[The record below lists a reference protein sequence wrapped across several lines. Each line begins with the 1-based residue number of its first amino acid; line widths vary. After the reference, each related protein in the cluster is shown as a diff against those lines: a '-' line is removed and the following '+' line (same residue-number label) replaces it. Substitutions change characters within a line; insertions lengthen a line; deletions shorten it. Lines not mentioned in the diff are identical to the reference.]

1 MASDLIGSEDMT
13 EPMTMVGMAAFGLI
27 GLSIALAA
35 ALKGWQGWL
44 ELKRLELTGAQ
55 AQQSRSPAMDRIEI
69 ADLKERIRKL
79 ESIAACVDL

>member
-1 MASDLIGSEDMT
+1 MT
-13 EPMTMVGMAAFGLI
+13 EPMTMIATAALGLV
-27 GLSIALAA
+27 ALAIFLGA

-44 ELKRLELTGAQ
+44 DLKRLEIGA
-55 AQQSRSPAMDRIEI
+55 AQGVQKAHGGAGELIEM